1 VSRPRQTRLV
11 DPTLALSVG
20 AALLALSVFLPYWE
34 IRVEAPK
41 PSDGARVVGYLDHL
55 EGSLDSVLPGLE
67 ARAEVHQHH
76 LSRPR
81 RLLVLV
87 TLLGLCA
94 LVASA
99 ASVRNGGAALLSLPG
114 LLFPIVFLL
123 DLARWL
129 GPGLDALPAA
139 GSPSTDGIGFL
150 LGRATLGE
158 AVIELWPRAGLFA
171 YLAAL
176 VAVAGG
182 LWLHRRACRPAE
194 RASPRRARPDDRPAG
209 RS

>member
-11 DPTLALSVG
+11 APTLALSVG

-41 PSDGARVVGYLDHL
+41 PSDGARVVGYLDHI

-67 ARAEVHQHH
+67 ARAEVHQPH
-76 LSRPR
+76 LSSPR

-94 LVASA
+94 LVA
-99 ASVRNGGAALLSLPG
+99 ASVRNGCAALLSLPG

-129 GPGLDALPAA
+129 GPGLDAPPAA

-171 YLAAL
+171 YFAAL

-182 LWLHRRACRPAE
+182 LWLHRRACRSAE
-194 RASPRRARPDDRPAG
+194 RASPRRAQPDDRPAG